1 MFNQNLFIMKN
12 DLFSDKNVKLV
23 VTAKTIKG
31 TSFVGLREYSN
42 AQGEVSNY
50 TINAG
55 ISYFNVLTSDY
66 QKLIDIQND
75 IVNTLKKQYPI
86 AVVEKAYYEILTS
99 LEKRLSDEETKEQ
112 LRAEGDKTIA
122 QSDAQINAYINL
134 AKGVK
139 LHKDTMQLHVFG
151 LVVRKTIL
159 QHTEYKET
167 KSRELTIVK
176 NKIKKLC
183 EFKQDKYR
191 TFIFNKGD
199 VKMQGIEI

>member
-1 MFNQNLFIMKN
+1 MKN
-12 DLFSDKNVKLV
+12 ELFSDKNVKLV

-31 TSFVGLREYSN
+31 TSFVGLRDYSN

-75 IVNTLKKQYPI
+75 IVLTLKKQYPI
-86 AVVEKAYYEILTS
+86 AVVEKAYYEVLTS

-159 QHTEYKET
+159 QPTEYKKT

>member
-1 MFNQNLFIMKN
+1 MKN

>member
-31 TSFVGLREYSN
+31 TSFVGVRDYSN
-42 AQGEVSNY
+42 TQGEVSNY

-55 ISYFNVLTSDY
+55 FSYVNVLTNDY
-66 QKLIDIQND
+66 QNLIEKQND
-75 IVNTLKKQYPI
+75 IFAVLKKSYPI
-86 AVVEKAYYEILTS
+86 AVVKKAYSELLTS
-99 LEKRLSDEETKEQ
+99 LEKRLSDEKTKEQ

-159 QHTEYKET
+159 QPTEYKET

>member
-1 MFNQNLFIMKN
+1 MKN

-31 TSFVGLREYSN
+31 TSFVGVRDYSN
-42 AQGEVSNY
+42 TQGEVSNY

-55 ISYFNVLTSDY
+55 FSYVNVLTNDY
-66 QKLIDIQND
+66 QNLIEKQND
-75 IVNTLKKQYPI
+75 IFAVLKKSYPI
-86 AVVEKAYYEILTS
+86 AVVKKAYSELLTS
-99 LEKRLSDEETKEQ
+99 LEKRLSDEKTKEQ

-159 QHTEYKET
+159 QPTEYKET

>member
-1 MFNQNLFIMKN
+1 MKN

-31 TSFVGLREYSN
+31 TSFVGLRDYSN

-75 IVNTLKKQYPI
+75 IVLTLKKQYPI
-86 AVVEKAYYEILTS
+86 AVVEKAYYEVLTS

-159 QHTEYKET
+159 QPTEYKKT